1 MRSLL
6 LAPPKKADFP
16 LSERRRHREA
26 RVLFKRGLLPPKAA
40 DCATAPPL
48 KGEDDVEI
56 EIKS

>member
-1 MRSLL
+1 MRPPL
-6 LAPPKKADFP
+6 LAPLKKADFL
-16 LSERRRHREA
+16 LSERLRHRDA

-40 DCATAPPL
+40 DCAAAAPL

>member
-6 LAPPKKADFP
+6 LALPKKADFLP
-16 LSERRRHREA
+16 SERLRHRDA

-40 DCATAPPL
+40 DCASAMPL

>member
-1 MRSLL
+1 MRPPL
-6 LAPPKKADFP
+6 LAPSKKADFP
-16 LSERRRHREA
+16 PSERLRHRDA

-40 DCATAPPL
+40 DCASAPPL